1 MDIVEK
7 NKKINPFNNSVEAGL
22 RILTILN
29 EAFPKSFDLQYL
41 VYLDYLTIHSADID
55 KTTESLHPAVPYR
68 SGEIMVR
75 GTIIEKGIN
84 LFITKNLIEKQ
95 YNINGIEYKAT
106 ESAMPFLESL
116 EEIYSIE
123 LQNRAKWSINKFSRY
138 TKQELKEI
146 MIPKLTEIDNEFNI
160 EILQ

>member
-1 MDIVEK
+1 MENSK
-7 NKKINPFNNSVEAGL
+7 NINPFNNSVEAGL

-29 EAFPKSFDLQYL
+29 EAFPKSFDLQNL

-55 KTTESLHPAVPYR
+55 KTAESLHTAVPYR

-75 GTIIEKGIN
+75 GSIIENGLN
-84 LFITKNLIEKQ
+84 LFIAKNLIEKQ
-95 YNINGIEYKAT
+95 FNINGIEYKAT
-106 ESAMPFLESL
+106 ENAMPFLESL

-123 LQNRAKWSINKFSRY
+123 LQNRAKWAIDRFSKH
-138 TKQELKEI
+138 TKEELKNI
-146 MIPKLTEIDNEFNI
+146 MTPKLSEIDNEFNI

>member
-1 MDIVEK
+1 MDIMEDIK
-7 NKKINPFNNSVEAGL
+7 NINPFNNSVEAGL

-29 EAFPKSFDLQYL
+29 EAFPKYFDLQNL

-55 KTTESLHPAVPYR
+55 RTAKSLHPAVPYR

-75 GTIIEKGIN
+75 GSIIENGLN
-84 LFITKNLIEKQ
+84 LFVTKNLIEKQ

-106 ESAMPFLESL
+106 ENAMPFLESL

-123 LQNRAKWSINKFSRY
+123 LQNRAKWAIDKFSKH
-138 TKQELKEI
+138 TKQELKNI
-146 MIPKLTEIDNEFNI
+146 VTPKLSEIDNEFNI

>member
-1 MDIVEK
+1 MDIMETKK
-7 NKKINPFNNSVEAGL
+7 NINPFNNSVEAGL

-29 EAFPKSFDLQYL
+29 EAFPKSFDLQNL

-55 KTTESLHPAVPYR
+55 KTTQSLHPAVPYR

-75 GTIIEKGIN
+75 SSIIENGLN
-84 LFITKNLIEKQ
+84 LFMTKNLIEKQ

-106 ESAMPFLESL
+106 ENAMPFLESL
-116 EEIYSIE
+116 EEIYSTK
-123 LQNRAKWSINKFSRY
+123 LQEKANWAVRKYSKHS
-138 TKQELKEI
+138 KKELKNIMTPRLSEI
-146 MIPKLTEIDNEFNI
+146 NNEFNI

>member
-1 MDIVEK
+1 ME
-7 NKKINPFNNSVEAGL
+7 NKKNINPFNNSVESGL

-29 EAFPKSFDLQYL
+29 EAFPKSFDLQNL

-55 KTTESLHPAVPYR
+55 KTTQSLHPAVPYR

-75 GTIIEKGIN
+75 SSIIERGIN
-84 LFITKNLIEKQ
+84 LFIAKNLIEKL

-106 ESAMPFLESL
+106 ENAMPFLESL
-116 EEIYSIE
+116 EEIYSIN
-123 LQNRAKWSINKFSRY
+123 LQEKACWAIGKFLEHS
-138 TKQELKEI
+138 KQELKNI
-146 MIPKLTEIDNEFNI
+146 MIPKLSEIDNEFNI

>member
-1 MDIVEK
+1 METK
-7 NKKINPFNNSVEAGL
+7 KKINPFNNSVEAGL

-29 EAFPKSFDLQYL
+29 EAFPNSFDLQNL

-55 KTTESLHPAVPYR
+55 KTMQSLHPAVPYR

-75 GTIIEKGIN
+75 SSIIEKGLN

-106 ESAMPFLESL
+106 ENAMPFLESL
-116 EEIYSIE
+116 EETYSTK
-123 LQNRAKWSINKFSRY
+123 LQEKANWAVRKYSKHS
-138 TKQELKEI
+138 KKELKKI
-146 MIPKLTEIDNEFNI
+146 MTPRLSEVNNEFNI

>member
-1 MDIVEK
+1 MDIMEK
-7 NKKINPFNNSVEAGL
+7 IKNINPFNNSVEAGL

-29 EAFPKSFDLQYL
+29 EAFPKSFDLQNL

-55 KTTESLHPAVPYR
+55 KTSKSLHPAVPYR

-75 GTIIEKGIN
+75 SSIIEKGLN
-84 LFITKNLIEKQ
+84 LFVAKNLIEKQ
-95 YNINGIEYKAT
+95 FNINGIEYKAT
-106 ESAMPFLESL
+106 ENAMPFLESL

-123 LQNRAKWSINKFSRY
+123 LQNRAKWAIDKFSKH
-138 TKQELKEI
+138 TKQELKNI
-146 MIPKLTEIDNEFNI
+146 MTPKLSEIDNEFNI